1 MKKPPLGR
9 SQRGQF
15 HKDVGTLSG
24 RRNRRDRS
32 HSTPAKEL
40 WAAGRGRGFE
50 GRTLGTGGLSTTGS
64 GGAATSFGT
73 ASGEVRRLG
82 GGVLGG
88 LNGAGRAAAAHQGE
102 ADKSEGQLERL
113 HECVFKEEETGGKE
127 TDTRL
132 RKLRSLV

>member
-1 MKKPPLGR
+1 MFERCRGDGIAATDPIRLPPG
-9 SQRGQF
+9 
-15 HKDVGTLSG
+15 
-24 RRNRRDRS
+24 
-32 HSTPAKEL
+32 L
-40 WAAGRGRGFE
+40 WAAGRRRGFE
-50 GRTLGTGGLSTTGS
+50 GRTLGTGGLSTTGR
-64 GGAATSFGT
+64 GGSATGLGT